1 MKSPKQP
8 TENKPAAIAAAAK
21 SDPARWPILI
31 GLLVF
36 AFTLLEIY
44 RPALGGPFL
53 FDDLYLPFMIPN
65 FAQNPLRDWV
75 IGVRPTLQVT
85 YWLNYRLF
93 GLDAYYFHLVNLVLH
108 AATGYFVW
116 LIARK
121 LLEYQKVEST
131 ARSIYAAFAA
141 AVFLVHPLQ
150 TESVGY
156 VASRSEVVSGLF
168 FVIAWVV
175 FLYRR
180 ETAIRFGEVA
190 LVLVFFVLAVTS
202 KEHTAVLPAVLLL
215 TDYFFNPGFTLEGIR
230 KNWRIYAPI
239 IGGAALGVAV
249 IFKVVLARSSSAGFG
264 MKDLTPADYLFTQ
277 FRSVVTYLR
286 LFFLPVGQNIDYD
299 FPISHSL
306 GDHLSWLCL
315 LILFA
320 LTVAAWIYRKKFP
333 LASFGFF
340 LFLVFLAPTSSV
352 VPIRDVMVERRM
364 YLPVFA
370 LSLCVID
377 FLRTRRL
384 TVPVLATSLGV
395 VCVVLAGI
403 TWQRNHVWSNPI
415 SLWKDSVSNSPR
427 KYRPRFQLAY
437 AHYQAGECLDA
448 TREYAEAAKASTVP
462 NYELFIDWALA
473 ADCANK
479 SGEALSHLENAL
491 RLEQSAHAW
500 SLMGMVRAKTGDYEK
515 ALEAL
520 AQGEKINPRFP
531 MIYVYRGNVHM
542 ARREW
547 DLAVAEFQKA
557 LSVEPNDESARQ
569 GLQKAT
575 ASRDRAKAIAEK
587 KAAAAA
593 K

>member
-8 TENKPAAIAAAAK
+8 TESKPAVIAAAVK
-21 SDPARWPILI
+21 SDPMRWPIVI

-53 FDDLYLPFMIPN
+53 FDDLYLPFLIPN

-75 IGVRPTLQVT
+75 SGMRPTLQAT

-93 GLDAYYFHLVNLVLH
+93 GLDAYYYHLVNLVLH

-116 LIARK
+116 LVARK
-121 LLEYQKVEST
+121 LLEYVKVETT
-131 ARSIYAAFAA
+131 ARNIYAAFAA
-141 AVFLVHPLQ
+141 GVFLLHPLQ

-190 LVLVFFVLAVTS
+190 LVLVFFVLAITS
-202 KEHTAVLPAVLLL
+202 KEHAAVLPAVLLL

-239 IGGAALGVAV
+239 FGGAALGVAV

-286 LFFLPVGQNIDYD
+286 LYFLPVGQNIDHD
-299 FPISHSL
+299 FPLSRSL

-315 LILFA
+315 LILLA
-320 LTVAAWIYRKKFP
+320 LTAASWIYRKKFP
-333 LASFGFF
+333 LAAFGFF
-340 LFLVFLAPTSSV
+340 LFLIFLAPTSSI
-352 VPIRDVMVERRM
+352 VPIRDVLVERRM

-370 LSLCVID
+370 LTLCVID

-384 TVPVLATSLGV
+384 TVPALATGLGV
-395 VCVVLAGI
+395 VCVALAVG
-403 TWQRNHVWSNPI
+403 TWQRNHVWSSPI
-415 SLWKDSVSNSPR
+415 SLWKDSVSNSPQ
-427 KYRPRFQLAY
+427 KYRPRFQRMLSELATGEADTY
-437 AHYQAGECLDA
+437 TGRRPSPPGTWDKGTVKPLLEHYLGMDMAQIDTAYQAYM
-448 TREYAEAAKASTVP
+448 RQ
-462 NYELFIDWALA
+462 LA
-473 ADCANK
+473 N
-479 SGEALSHLENAL
+479 
-491 RLEQSAHAW
+491 
-500 SLMGMVRAKTGDYEK
+500 
-515 ALEAL
+515 
-520 AQGEKINPRFP
+520 
-531 MIYVYRGNVHM
+531 
-542 ARREW
+542 
-547 DLAVAEFQKA
+547 
-557 LSVEPNDESARQ
+557 
-569 GLQKAT
+569 
-575 ASRDRAKAIAEK
+575 SRH
-587 KAAAAA
+587 
-593 K
+593 